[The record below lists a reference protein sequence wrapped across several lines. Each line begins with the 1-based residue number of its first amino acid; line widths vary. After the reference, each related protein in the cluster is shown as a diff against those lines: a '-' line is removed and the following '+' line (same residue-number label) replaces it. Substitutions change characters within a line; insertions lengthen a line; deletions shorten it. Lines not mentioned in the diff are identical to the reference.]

1 MIWICVFLI
10 ISDVEHISC
19 ACGPSVCYLWENVC
33 SDPLPIFLN
42 QFGWDFVVDLYEFF
56 IYFEY

>member
-19 ACGPSVCYLWENVC
+19 ACGPSVYYLWENVC